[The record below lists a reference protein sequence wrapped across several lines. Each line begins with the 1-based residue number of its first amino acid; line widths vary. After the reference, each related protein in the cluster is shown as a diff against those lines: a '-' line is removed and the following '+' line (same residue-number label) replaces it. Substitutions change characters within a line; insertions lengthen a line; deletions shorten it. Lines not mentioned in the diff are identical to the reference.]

1 MWPPPCESAW
11 RKLESSFPP
20 GFRAEIVFDT
30 TEFVKVSLREV
41 FITLLQAV
49 ALVLL
54 ILFIFLQDWRATVI
68 PAVAIPVAL
77 IGAMGFVLAFGFSI
91 NTLYSVWLH
100 SGLRSGG

>member
-1 MWPPPCESAW
+1 M
-11 RKLESSFPP
+11 
-20 GFRAEIVFDT
+20 
-30 TEFVKVSLREV
+30 KVSLREV

-91 NTLYSVWLH
+91 NTLTLFGCILAS
-100 SGLRSGG
+100 RSGG